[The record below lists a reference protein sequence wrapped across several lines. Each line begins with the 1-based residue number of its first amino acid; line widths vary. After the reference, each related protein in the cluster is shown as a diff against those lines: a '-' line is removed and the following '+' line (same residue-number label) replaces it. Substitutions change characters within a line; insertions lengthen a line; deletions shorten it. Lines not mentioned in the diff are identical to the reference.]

1 MGYLLA
7 ASKIR
12 IFGKIVS
19 KTFSDKF
26 HSQFEYEMNFS
37 LPPGV
42 GPWVALAVANPANH
56 NAQIT
61 IFEIEC

>member
-12 IFGKIVS
+12 IFGKIYVKNS
-19 KTFSDKF
+19 LAI

-42 GPWVALAVANPANH
+42 GPWVALAVVNPVNH

-61 IFEIEC
+61 IFEIKC